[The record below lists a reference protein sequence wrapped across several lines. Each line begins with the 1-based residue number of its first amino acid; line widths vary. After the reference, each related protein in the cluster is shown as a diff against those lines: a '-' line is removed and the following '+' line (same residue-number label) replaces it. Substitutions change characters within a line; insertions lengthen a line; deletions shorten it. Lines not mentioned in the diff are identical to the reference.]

1 MIYTVECGQILMP
14 GLSEGFGS
22 EPILTNELSYV
33 LLWPIVTLKLQ
44 NQIVTL
50 KLQKQ
55 IETLKLQ
62 NQKE

>member
-33 LLWPIVTLKLQ
+33 LLWPIETLKLQ

-50 KLQKQ
+50 
-55 IETLKLQ
+55 ELQ